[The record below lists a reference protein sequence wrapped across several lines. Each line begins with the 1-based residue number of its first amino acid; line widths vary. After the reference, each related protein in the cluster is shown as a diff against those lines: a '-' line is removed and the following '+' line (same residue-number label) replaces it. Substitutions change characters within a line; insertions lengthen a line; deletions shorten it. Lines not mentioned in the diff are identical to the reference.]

1 MILLWTFILC
11 LLFLLVMRLGVSF
24 GEPPLFCCCVY
35 LMGLHQE
42 PSDLG
47 VPSVA
52 GKVGKDASR
61 SMKGH
66 PRDKMFIKSKW
77 LTHKIYLIPFISK
90 PLPRNKFPQT

>member
-1 MILLWTFILC
+1 MILLGMFILC
-11 LLFLLVMRLGVSF
+11 LLSLLVMRPWVSF
-24 GEPPLFCCCVY
+24 GEPPLFCCCVF

-47 VPSVA
+47 VSSVA
-52 GKVGKDASR
+52 GKVGKDASC

-77 LTHKIYLIPFISK
+77 LTHKIYLIPFIS
-90 PLPRNKFPQT
+90 